1 MSELLSKGGPPPTY
15 EIAPRSGT
23 AFFLKQGQRLTVI
36 DPTGGQ
42 VSDLLAFNQHDI
54 REVLSNGRTLDYAS
68 HLFLT
73 TGDSL
78 YSNRSKVM
86 LRIIEDTC
94 GRHDFLFTPCSK
106 DTFRIQYGDKNPLPG
121 CFGHLATAFK
131 EFKIEE
137 DQIAVPFNCFM
148 NVAIDGETG
157 KLTIQP
163 PKSKAGDHVD
173 FVAEMD
179 LIVGLTA
186 CSASKTNGGS
196 YKPIHY
202 RISWTEQSSHHDTSL

>member
-1 MSELLSKGGPPPTY
+1 MSELLSKAGPPPTY

-73 TGDSL
+73 T
-78 YSNRSKVM
+78 VM

-157 KLTIQP
+157 KLTIQLL
-163 PKSKAGDHVD
+163 KSKAGDHVD

-179 LIVGLTA
+179 LIVRLTA

-202 RISWTEQSSHHDTSL
+202 RISWTEQSSYYNTSL